1 MIPADERKF
10 LDAGIFI
17 GAILLGDPRHS
28 EAYPLVAA
36 RHGDFRSCT
45 SVGVLSEVYA
55 ALTWT
60 GTVTPHTPADAARS
74 VRELVEQPSAIE
86 VLQDGFEVSLLHL
99 RLAEQHHLTARRIHD
114 ARHAATA
121 LHNNA
126 HTSIPTIPRIGTI
139 SWLTVLLSR
148 DRPPHWHHTR
158 RPSVPRTFNSP
169 RQGTPG

>member
-1 MIPADERKF
+1 MPSMIPADERKF

-28 EAYPLVAA
+28 EAYPLVEAA

-121 LHNNA
+121 LHNNVTHVYTYDPADA
-126 HTSIPTIPRIGTI
+126 HDFLADGIVIAG
-139 SWLTVLLSR
+139 
-148 DRPPHWHHTR
+148 
-158 RPSVPRTFNSP
+158 RPSTLASHAPTKRSQNI
-169 RQGTPG
+169 